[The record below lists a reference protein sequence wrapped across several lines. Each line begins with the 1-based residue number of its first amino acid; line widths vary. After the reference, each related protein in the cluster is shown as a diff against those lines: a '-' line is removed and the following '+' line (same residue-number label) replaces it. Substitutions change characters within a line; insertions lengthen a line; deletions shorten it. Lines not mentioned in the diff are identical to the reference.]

1 MKSNSLL
8 VAKKAI
14 FDILAKC
21 YNNAGIKEMSEV
33 FIKILQSDPSL
44 PRKFLESFYNDDQF
58 TYLYQL
64 LLECPDIMTR

>member
-33 FIKILQSDPSL
+33 F
-44 PRKFLESFYNDDQF
+44 
-58 TYLYQL
+58 T
-64 LLECPDIMTR
+64 